1 LTTLRKDGKMRFDRL
16 MLNIIIFVAFWA
28 GFDFLMGTF
37 SDATVKECV
46 AGVSM
51 ALLLYFDDD
60 ER

>member
-1 LTTLRKDGKMRFDRL
+1 MRFDRL

-28 GFDFLMGTF
+28 GFDILMGTF

-51 ALLLYFDDD
+51 ALMLYLDNDDK
-60 ER
+60 

>member
-1 LTTLRKDGKMRFDRL
+1 MTTLRKDSKMQFDRL

-28 GFDFLMGTF
+28 GFDVLMGTF

-51 ALLLYFDDD
+51 ALLLYFDG
-60 ER
+60 EK

>member
-1 LTTLRKDGKMRFDRL
+1 MRFDRL